1 MQSLTI
7 WGVLAALSCAA
18 IFQVPLLFS
27 TDGQFLDPGIFSSKN
42 LGTSAYELAQHSL
55 HWCLLTSIQNFVFKF
70 KLKAKYYSV
79 SYGANCAGHSWY
91 ALSSSI
97 SNRVPVKSIQS
108 WSSLHPF
115 LVYSSLL
122 FILETSKLIDSL
134 HSCFVLLRCIELDL
148 LPCL

>member
-1 MQSLTI
+1 M
-7 WGVLAALSCAA
+7 
-18 IFQVPLLFS
+18 
-27 TDGQFLDPGIFSSKN
+27 FLKP
-42 LGTSAYELAQHSL
+42 GTSAYELAQHSL
-55 HWCLLTSIQNFVFKF
+55 CWCLLTSIQNFVFKF

-91 ALSSSI
+91 ALSGSI

-148 LPCL
+148 LPCDQYRIAAVFWYFKCKLAEHCCGKYSVT